1 MCDKL
6 EITHEG
12 TRQIRQT
19 KADMLTYEYELFHM
33 KEDEK
38 IDEMFER
45 LSIIVNNLDVL
56 GKTLTDE
63 ELVRKVLR
71 SLTRPWLSKISAI
84 QEGRDI

>member
-1 MCDKL
+1 ML
-6 EITHEG
+6 THE
-12 TRQIRQT
+12 
-19 KADMLTYEYELFHM
+19 YVLFHM

-38 IDEMFER
+38 IDEIFAR

-71 SLTRPWLSKISAI
+71 SLTRH
-84 QEGRDI
+84 